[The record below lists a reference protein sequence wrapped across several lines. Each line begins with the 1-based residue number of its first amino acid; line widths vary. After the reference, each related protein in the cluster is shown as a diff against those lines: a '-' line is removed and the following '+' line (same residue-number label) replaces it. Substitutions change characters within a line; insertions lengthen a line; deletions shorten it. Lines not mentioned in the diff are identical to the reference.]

1 MESTENPVAKKLV
14 AHFGDSR
21 SEAARVMR
29 KSTET
34 IRLWLK
40 DGIPMASAIEVE
52 TRSGGAVTAE
62 EILADARRIAAA
74 DKAGSEARAS

>member
-14 AHFGDSR
+14 KYFGDSR

-52 TRSGGAVTAE
+52 TRSGGAVTAD
-62 EILADARRIAAA
+62 EILQDARRIAAQSWV
-74 DKAGSEARAS
+74 GNEASAS